1 MHTILQSVVNRRQ
14 FRRLSLVLALAFAWP
29 LAACFSASAQ
39 QPDGDFE
46 GEHSYKQPDGTEVAF
61 TEPKA
66 AKSKIP
72 PILRNGKIATAE
84 EEKHFTDFFRYR
96 IAEMTWKESITSLPT
111 KRKDLK
117 NYLGQAGKGA
127 APDLHVRLNKWILD
141 ECQKVAKDER
151 YPRAVRLNCVLM
163 IGELDQREARVG
175 VTAIPLTEAEP
186 VLFGIFKDE
195 AQHDALRIEALLGL
209 MRHAEANLTGDQ
221 RSELVGAM
229 TKLLKTQEP
238 AKGKSAAGHQ
248 WMRMLGCHL
257 LSTLA
262 GKGAEANQPE
272 VVDAFQALISEKGS
286 ELWLRCHATGEMGYL
301 QSKAFPQEKVLPL
314 SQQLADLVVEV
325 AQTNDRLMAA
335 AGVAAPKKPAAP
347 PKPKADNG
355 KEGDGAE
362 QAPPPAIPETVLK
375 LAAEDVADELIRIR
389 HGLTGVEAKE
399 SAPSA
404 DHALYAAG
412 DADAKTFIKEIVGRI
427 DGMLKKLKDAKKE
440 LHEQLADVSSDGGE
454 LQTWLKQQG
463 VSAGENP
470 EKKVVAP
477 SGAKPAGKPAP
488 GAAAGR
494 PSGNA
499 GATESTV
506 NP

>member
-1 MHTILQSVVNRRQ
+1 MHTIPQSVVNRRQ
-14 FRRLSLVLALAFAWP
+14 FRRLSLLLALAFAWTLSSSP
-29 LAACFSASAQ
+29 VTFGQ

-46 GEHSYKQPDGTEVAF
+46 GEHSYKEADGTEVAF
-61 TEPKA
+61 TDPKA
-66 AKSKIP
+66 AKSKVP
-72 PILRNGKIATAE
+72 AILRAGKASTAE

-127 APDLHVRLNKWILD
+127 APDLHVRLNKWIL
-141 ECQKVAKDER
+141 EELQKVAKDER
-151 YPRAVRLNCVLM
+151 YPRAIRLNCVLM
-163 IGELDQREARVG
+163 ISDLDQREARVG
-175 VTAIPLTEAEP
+175 GPPQLPLAEAEP

-195 AQHDALRIEALLGL
+195 AQHDALRTVAMLGL

-238 AKGKSAAGHQ
+238 AKGKSAVGHQ

-272 VVDAFQALISEKGS
+272 VVDAFQALIREKGA

-347 PKPKADNG
+347 PKPKADNR

-389 HGLTGVEAKE
+389 RGLTGVEAKE

-463 VSAGENP
+463 ANAGEKP
-470 EKKVVAP
+470 EKVVAP